1 VTSPSADSTRA
12 ASATS
17 SRPCGAGITARA
29 PFREAGPLSAR
40 LARLHGARLHGAGL
54 HGLVFT
60 ALVFTVL
67 VFTVLMLTVLAFT
80 AAHISAK
87 LYAV

>member
-1 VTSPSADSTRA
+1 VALESRRA
-12 ASATS
+12 L
-17 SRPCGAGITARA
+17 P
-29 PFREAGPLSAR
+29 SAR
-40 LARLHGARLHGAGL
+40 LARFPRGWPVFTA
-54 HGLVFT
+54 LVFT
-60 ALVFTVL
+60 ALVFTVLVFTVL